1 MKKSI
6 FKITAFSIIAVLV
19 VALSVTAFALTAPGG
34 NVTTTGDSVSYAE
47 TKNNNPYIVYNTTGV
62 MRSAHRAGGVLDP
75 ENTMQAI
82 KTCINN
88 SDYDVDILEF
98 DLHLTKDNKLIL
110 LHDENFDRTTNSVE
124 VWGREGV
131 LPRDKDLAEIKE
143 LNFGYWFPYER
154 GSVQVEDKRIYKDL
168 GKLPKGIDAN
178 DLRVVT
184 LEDVFKEVGAKK
196 TSELAPGESAPK
208 IKYNFIIEIKDKGS
222 VGKYAAE
229 QLCELMNDYNLL
241 DKVVVGTFN
250 GEISDYFDYLNTTDE
265 LYKGKINPYKGKINR
280 SAGILEVLKIF
291 LSYLMN
297 RDLGDVKYNVLQI
310 PYMNWFP
317 FLGSKSF
324 IDYAHKYGIA
334 CQFWTINEASQME
347 TLIKN
352 GADCIM
358 SDNPKLLDEVTKRVE
373 YGNKVQPAEPQPQ
386 Q

>member
-34 NVTTTGDSVSYAE
+34 NVTTTGDSVSYAK
-47 TKNNNPYIVYNTTGV
+47 TNNDNPYIVYNTTGLL
-62 MRSAHRAGGVLDP
+62 RSAHRAGGVLDP

-82 KTCINN
+82 KTCIKN
-88 SDYDVDILEF
+88 DEYEVDVLEF
-98 DLHLTKDNKLIL
+98 DLHLTKDNELIL

-154 GSVQVEDKRIYKDL
+154 GKVEVEDKRIYKDL
-168 GKLPKGIDAN
+168 SKLPDGKDAK

-184 LEDVFKEVGAKK
+184 LEEVFKEVGAKK
-196 TSELAPGESAPK
+196 TSDLAPGESAPK

-229 QLCELMNDYNLL
+229 QLCELMKEYNLF

-250 GEISDYFDYLNTTDE
+250 GDISDYFDYLNANV
-265 LYKGKINPYKGKINR
+265 YNGKINR

-297 RDLGDVKYNVLQI
+297 RDLGTVKYNVLQI
-310 PYMNWFP
+310 PYMNLFP

-358 SDNPKLLDEVTKRVE
+358 SDNPKLLYEVADRVK
-373 YGNKVQPAEPQPQ
+373 YGNMVQPAEPQPQ

>member
-47 TKNNNPYIVYNTTGV
+47 TKNNNPYIVYNTKKGV

-98 DLHLTKDNKLIL
+98 DLHLTADNQLIL

-131 LPRDKDLAEIKE
+131 LPRDKTLDEIKE

-154 GSVQVEDKRIYKDL
+154 GSVQVEDKRKYKDL
-168 GKLPKGIDAN
+168 DALEKKGVNVN

-184 LEDVFKEVGAKK
+184 LEEVFKEVGAKK
-196 TSELAPGESAPK
+196 TSDLAPGESAPK

-229 QLCELMNDYNLL
+229 QLCKLMNDYNLL

-250 GEISDYFDYLNTTDE
+250 GDISDYFDYLNTTE
-265 LYKGKINPYKGKINR
+265 PYKGKINR

-297 RDLGDVKYNVLQI
+297 RDLGTVKYNVLQI

-358 SDNPKLLDEVTKRVE
+358 SDNPKLLYEVANRVK
-373 YGNKVQPAEPQPQ
+373 YGNMVQPAEPQPQ

>member
-34 NVTTTGDSVSYAE
+34 NVTTTGDSVSYAK
-47 TKNNNPYIVYNTTGV
+47 TNNDNPYIVYNTTGLL
-62 MRSAHRAGGVLDP
+62 RSAHRAGGVLDP

-82 KTCINN
+82 KTCIKNEE
-88 SDYDVDILEF
+88 YEVDVLEF
-98 DLHLTKDNKLIL
+98 DLHLTKDNELIL

-154 GSVQVEDKRIYKDL
+154 GSVQVEEKRIYKDL
-168 GKLPKGIDAN
+168 SKLPDGKDAK

-184 LEDVFKEVGAKK
+184 LEEVFKEVGAKK
-196 TSELAPGESAPK
+196 TSDLAPGESAPK

-222 VGKYAAE
+222 VGKYAAA
-229 QLCELMNDYNLL
+229 QLCELMKEYNLF

-250 GEISDYFDYLNTTDE
+250 GDISDYFDYLNANV
-265 LYKGKINPYKGKINR
+265 YNGKINR

-297 RDLGDVKYNVLQI
+297 RDLGTVKYNVLQI
-310 PYMNWFP
+310 PYMNLFP

-358 SDNPKLLDEVTKRVE
+358 SDNPKLLYEVADRVK
-373 YGNKVQPAEPQPQ
+373 YGNMAQPAEPQPQ

>member
-34 NVTTTGDSVSYAE
+34 NVTTTGDSVSYAK
-47 TKNNNPYIVYNTTGV
+47 TNNDNPYIVYNTTGLL
-62 MRSAHRAGGVLDP
+62 RSAHRAGGVLDP

-82 KTCINN
+82 KTCIKNEE
-88 SDYDVDILEF
+88 YEVDVLEF
-98 DLHLTKDNKLIL
+98 DLHLTKDNELIL

-124 VWGREGV
+124 VWGKEGV
-131 LPRDKDLAEIKE
+131 LPRDKTLKEIKE

-168 GKLPKGIDAN
+168 SKLPDGKDAK

-184 LEDVFKEVGAKK
+184 LEEVFIEVGAKK
-196 TSELAPGESAPK
+196 TSDLAPGESAPK

-222 VGKYAAE
+222 VGKYAAA
-229 QLCELMNDYNLL
+229 QLCELMKEYNLF

-250 GEISDYFDYLNTTDE
+250 GDISDYFDYLNANV
-265 LYKGKINPYKGKINR
+265 YNGKINR

-297 RDLGDVKYNVLQI
+297 RDLGTVKYNVLQI
-310 PYMNWFP
+310 PYMNLFP

-358 SDNPKLLDEVTKRVE
+358 SDNPKLLYEVADRVK
-373 YGNKVQPAEPQPQ
+373 YGNMVQPAEPQPQ

>member
-34 NVTTTGDSVSYAE
+34 NVTTTGDSVSYAK
-47 TKNNNPYIVYNTTGV
+47 TNNDNPYIVYNTTGLL
-62 MRSAHRAGGVLDP
+62 RSAHRAGGVQDP
-75 ENTMQAI
+75 ENTMRAI
-82 KTCINN
+82 KTCLN
-88 SDYDVDILEF
+88 SMKGSDPYDVDILEF
-98 DLHLTKDNKLIL
+98 DLHLTADDQLIL

-131 LPRDKDLAEIKE
+131 LPRDKTLKEIKE

-154 GSVQVEDKRIYKDL
+154 GSVQVEDKRKYKDL
-168 GKLPKGIDAN
+168 NALPVEEAN

-184 LEDVFKEVGAKK
+184 LEEVIDAAEKARK
-196 TSELAPGESAPK
+196 Q
-208 IKYNFIIEIKDKGS
+208 YRYIIEIKDKGS

-229 QLCELMNDYNLL
+229 QLCALMKEKNMF

-250 GEISDYFDYLNTTDE
+250 GDISDYFDYLNANV
-265 LYKGKINPYKGKINR
+265 YNGKINR

-297 RDLGDVKYNVLQI
+297 RDLGTVKYNVLQI

-358 SDNPKLLDEVTKRVE
+358 SDNPKLLYEVADRVK
-373 YGNKVQPAEPQPQ
+373 YGNMAQPAEPQPQ

>member
-19 VALSVTAFALTAPGG
+19 VALSVTAFVLTAPGG
-34 NVTTTGDSVSYAE
+34 NVTTTGDSVSYAK
-47 TKNNNPYIVYNTTGV
+47 TNNDNPYIVYNTTGL
-62 MRSAHRAGGVLDP
+62 MRSAHRAGGVQDP

-82 KTCINN
+82 QTCIKNK
-88 SDYDVDILEF
+88 DYRVDVLEF
-98 DLHLTKDNKLIL
+98 DLHLTKDNELIL

-131 LPRDKDLAEIKE
+131 LPRDKTLKEIKE

-154 GSVQVEDKRIYKDL
+154 GKVEVEDKRIYKDL
-168 GKLPKGIDAN
+168 SKLPKGIDAN
-178 DLRVVT
+178 NLRAIT
-184 LEDVFKEVGAKK
+184 LEEVFQAVENSPDLPRKFN
-196 TSELAPGESAPK
+196 
-208 IKYNFIIEIKDKGS
+208 YIIEIKDKGS

-229 QLCELMNDYNLL
+229 KLCALMAKYDMFG
-241 DKVVVGTFN
+241 KVVVGTFN
-250 GEISDYFDYLNTTDE
+250 GDISDHFDYLNANK
-265 LYKGKINPYKGKINR
+265 YNGKINR

-297 RDLGDVKYNVLQI
+297 RDLGTVKYNVLQI

-324 IDYAHKYGIA
+324 IDYAHNHGIA

>member
-47 TKNNNPYIVYNTTGV
+47 TKNNNPYIVYNTTGLL
-62 MRSAHRAGGVLDP
+62 RSAHRAGGVQDP
-75 ENTMQAI
+75 ENTMKAI
-82 KTCINN
+82 KTCLN
-88 SDYDVDILEF
+88 SMKGSDPYDVDILEF
-98 DLHLTKDNKLIL
+98 DLHLTKDNELIL

-124 VWGREGV
+124 VWGKEGV
-131 LPRDKDLAEIKE
+131 LPRDKTLEEIKE

-168 GKLPKGIDAN
+168 NALPVEEAN

-184 LEDVFKEVGAKK
+184 LEEVIVAAENAGKQ
-196 TSELAPGESAPK
+196 
-208 IKYNFIIEIKDKGS
+208 YRYIIEIKDKGS
-222 VGKYAAE
+222 VGKYAAQ
-229 QLCELMNDYNLL
+229 QLCALMEKYNMF

-250 GEISDYFDYLNTTDE
+250 GDISDYFDYLNANV
-265 LYKGKINPYKGKINR
+265 YNGKINR

-297 RDLGDVKYNVLQI
+297 RDLGTVKYNVLQI

-358 SDNPKLLDEVTKRVE
+358 SDNPKLLYEVANRVK
-373 YGNKVQPAEPQPQ
+373 YGNMVQPAEPQPQ

>member
-34 NVTTTGDSVSYAE
+34 NVTTTGDSVSYAK
-47 TKNNNPYIVYNTTGV
+47 TNNDNPYIVYNTTGLL
-62 MRSAHRAGGVLDP
+62 RSAHRAGGVQDP

-82 KTCINN
+82 KTCITN
-88 SDYDVDILEF
+88 DEYKVDVLEF
-98 DLHLTKDNKLIL
+98 DLHLTKDNELIL

-124 VWGREGV
+124 VWGKEGV
-131 LPRDKDLAEIKE
+131 LPRDKTLKEIKE

-154 GSVQVEDKRIYKDL
+154 GKVEVEDKRKYKDL
-168 GKLPKGIDAN
+168 NALKENGVDVN

-184 LEDVFKEVGAKK
+184 LEEVFKKV
-196 TSELAPGESAPK
+196 GESDK
-208 IKYNFIIEIKDKGS
+208 DFRYIIEIKDKGS

-229 QLCELMNDYNLL
+229 KLCKLMKEYNLF

-250 GEISDYFDYLNTTDE
+250 GDISDYFDYLNANV
-265 LYKGKINPYKGKINR
+265 YNGKINR

-297 RDLGDVKYNVLQI
+297 RPLGTVKYNVLQI

>member
-34 NVTTTGDSVSYAE
+34 NVTTTGDSVSYAK
-47 TKNNNPYIVYNTTGV
+47 TNNDNPYIVYNTTGLL
-62 MRSAHRAGGVLDP
+62 RSAHRAGGVQDP

-82 KTCINN
+82 KTCITN
-88 SDYDVDILEF
+88 DEYDVDILEF
-98 DLHLTKDNKLIL
+98 DLHLTADDQLIL

-131 LPRDKDLAEIKE
+131 LPRDKTLDEIKE

-154 GSVQVEDKRIYKDL
+154 GKVEVEDKRKYKDL
-168 GKLPKGIDAN
+168 DALKDGVDAD

-184 LEDVFKEVGAKK
+184 LEEVIKK
-196 TSELAPGESAPK
+196 VGESDK
-208 IKYNFIIEIKDKGS
+208 DFRYIIEIKDKGS

-229 QLCELMNDYNLL
+229 KLCALMEKYNMF

-250 GEISDYFDYLNTTDE
+250 GDISDHFDYLNATK
-265 LYKGKINPYKGKINR
+265 YNGQINR

-297 RDLGDVKYNVLQI
+297 RDLGTVKYNVLQI
-310 PYMNWFP
+310 PYMNLFP

-358 SDNPKLLDEVTKRVE
+358 SDNPKLLDEVADRVK
-373 YGNKVQPAEPQPQ
+373 YGNMVQPAEPQPQ